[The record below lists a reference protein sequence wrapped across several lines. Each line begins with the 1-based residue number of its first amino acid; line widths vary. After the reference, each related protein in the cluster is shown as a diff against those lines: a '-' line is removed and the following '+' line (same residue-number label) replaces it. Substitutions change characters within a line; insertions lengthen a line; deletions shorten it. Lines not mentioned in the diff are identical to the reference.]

1 MQGWIETMPTSQA
14 PKHLFDLKPKT
25 GSIWRIF
32 CGVLTYI
39 LPLDLGLTRG
49 VIYIFAIG

>member
-1 MQGWIETMPTSQA
+1 MQGWIEIIPTSQT
-14 PKHLFDLKPKT
+14 PKHLFDLNAKIAF
-25 GSIWRIF
+25 IWRIF

-49 VIYIFAIG
+49 VIYFFAIG